1 MKHDIRK
8 SSNGKPG
15 AAAARPMRDGRGGPL
30 ALGILLATLGNAAWP
45 SVAEAADEQGETY
58 APSLETVTV
67 TATRREESLQKVP
80 VAVSVVDGEQLERDN
95 RNNVSSI
102 VQQVPTL
109 NYRTGASNK
118 DTSLFIRGVG
128 TITTSPGVEPTVATV
143 VDGVVFGRPGQ
154 STLDLLDLARIEV
167 LRGPQGTLFG
177 KNASAGVLNIVS
189 RDISEE
195 TRGYVDYSHFGGGN
209 ENRLRFGIGGR
220 LSDSLKGSL
229 STLWGS
235 YDGNVDNVHNGQEV
249 NGYNRKG
256 VRGKLEFE
264 PSEDFRFTLIGDYSD
279 GADDA
284 PSGVI
289 TSTSNPIFA
298 GALSPVRPSAHNRD
312 INADFRTHVED
323 TNQGLSGQA
332 DWKLGDFTLT
342 SITAWRGWDNT
353 QYQDGDRLAALPLVA
368 SHDKGEVDYDQY
380 SQELRLTSPKG
391 EFNEYVLGAFYMH
404 GKSDETY
411 RRWSTNAGLLNSG
424 RADYSAINDSVALFG
439 ENTFN
444 LTDDFR
450 LIFGLRW
457 THDDLEYDHRRVS
470 TSPTAVTGIQ
480 PSVGRSSG
488 SVDEDGWGGRTG
500 VQYDFSDNLTGYAT
514 YSRGYK
520 GPAYNVFFN
529 MQPRDTG
536 ALKPETSDAYE
547 IGLKSTAWNNRLV
560 ANLAVFHTDYDD
572 YQANFFDTVANQ
584 VVTRLINAG
593 SVKTQG
599 VELDWSLQ
607 ATRQL
612 KLSGALAYTKARIDH
627 FNCPPGAATTCDIDG
642 GRLPFTPDWKTYVRA
657 DYSIPLDNGLDIE
670 LSSDYS
676 WQDEVQFS
684 LDQNPKTIQGAYG
697 IWNASLALA
706 DYDAGWRVALIG
718 KNLADKSYASALAD
732 GGTHVYRAV
741 PRDDE
746 RYFGVQV
753 RKDF

>member
-1 MKHDIRK
+1 MHNTLHKAAQNGR
-8 SSNGKPG
+8 SSINSRSPL
-15 AAAARPMRDGRGGPL
+15 AAA
-30 ALGILLATLGNAAWP
+30 ILLAALGQSAWAAE
-45 SVAEAADEQGETY
+45 SQAADAEEQAT
-58 APSLETVTV
+58 ALSTVTV

-95 RNNVSSI
+95 RNSVASI

-128 TITTSPGVEPTVATV
+128 TISTSPGVEPTVATV

-154 STLDLLDLARIEV
+154 STLDLLDLQRIEV

-189 RDISEE
+189 KDAPEQTS
-195 TRGYVDYSHFGGGN
+195 GYADYSHFGGGN

-220 LSDSLKGSL
+220 LSDTLKGSL
-229 STLWGS
+229 STLLGK
-235 YDGNVDNVHNGQEV
+235 YDGNVENVANGHDV
-249 NGYNRKG
+249 NGYDRKG

-264 PSEDFRFTLIGDYSD
+264 PSDDFKFTLIADHSD
-279 GADDA
+279 GEDDI

-289 TSTSNPIFA
+289 VSTTSPAFASALQPVNP
-298 GALSPVRPSAHNRD
+298 SDHNRD
-312 INADFRTHVED
+312 INSDYKTHVED
-323 TNQGLSGQA
+323 QNSGLSGQA
-332 DWKLGDFTLT
+332 DWQLGDYTLT

-353 QYQDGDRLAALPLVA
+353 QYQDGDRSAQLPLTA

-391 EFNEYVLGAFYMH
+391 EFNEYVLGAYYFH
-404 GKSDETY
+404 GNSDETY
-411 RRWSTNAGLLNSG
+411 KRLSVNGGVANSG
-424 RADYSAINDSVALFG
+424 RADYSVSNDSVALFG

-444 LTDDFR
+444 FTEDFR
-450 LIFGLRW
+450 GLLGLRW
-457 THDDLEYDHRRVS
+457 THDDLEYDHRRLS
-470 TSPTAVTGIQ
+470 SSATPVTGIQ
-480 PSVGRSSG
+480 PSTSSEG
-488 SVDEDGWGGRTG
+488 SVDEDGFSGRTG
-500 VQYDFSDNLTGYAT
+500 LQYDFSDNLTGYAT

-520 GPAYNVFFN
+520 GPAYNTFFN
-529 MQPRDTG
+529 MQPRDTE

-547 IGLKSTAWNNRLV
+547 VGLKSTAWNNRLT
-560 ANLAVFHTDYDD
+560 ANLAVFHTDYDN

-584 VVTRLINAG
+584 VVTRLVNAG

-599 VELDWSLQ
+599 VELDYSLQ

-612 KLSGALAYTKARIDH
+612 KFSGAVAYTKARVDH
-627 FNCPPGAATTCDIDG
+627 FNCPPGAAATCDIDG
-642 GRLPFTPDWKTYVRA
+642 GRLPFSPDWKSYVRA
-657 DYSIPLDNGLDIE
+657 DYSIPLDNGLDVE

-676 WQDEVQFS
+676 WQDDVQFS
-684 LDQNPKTIQGAYG
+684 LDQNPDTIQGAYG

-706 DYDAGWRVALIG
+706 DYHDGWRVALIG
-718 KNLADKSYASALAD
+718 KNLADKSYAQALAS
-732 GGTHVYRAV
+732 GGTYIYRSV

-746 RYFGVQV
+746 RYFGVQLH
-753 RKDF
+753 KDF